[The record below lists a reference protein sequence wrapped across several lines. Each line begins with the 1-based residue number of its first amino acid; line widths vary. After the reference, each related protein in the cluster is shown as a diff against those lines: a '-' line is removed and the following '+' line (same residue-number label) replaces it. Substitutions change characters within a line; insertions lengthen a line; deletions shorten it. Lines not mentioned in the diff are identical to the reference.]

1 MWVVWFSEPLWMRD
15 WHSVASTRGQCL
27 GWLRIHDL
35 VPLLVFN
42 VEESEVTLSFVPLKV
57 TSFCCLDAFIF
68 FSLAFTFEIQILAFS
83 KAERGHVWTEKSWCS
98 LFPVKHYGE
107 MRWKFKLS
115 HVTKSQPEGSPSTE
129 RLSLSVSWS
138 GWTPQWQILIPWKW
152 ISVLETAKG
161 NLVLNSAERS
171 EVRDIL
177 FG

>member
-1 MWVVWFSEPLWMRD
+1 MPSNTFFKKGMWVVWFSEPLWTRE

-83 KAERGHVWTEKSWCS
+83 KAERGHVSRGKSWCS
-98 LFPVKHYGE
+98 LFPVKHFGE

-115 HVTKSQPEGSPSTE
+115 RISKSQPEGSPSTE
-129 RLSLSVSWS
+129 KLSLSVSLLWVAGLHRGKFLS
-138 GWTPQWQILIPWKW
+138 PERGFWFWKQPKEIW
-152 ISVLETAKG
+152 C
-161 NLVLNSAERS
+161 
-171 EVRDIL
+171 
-177 FG
+177 